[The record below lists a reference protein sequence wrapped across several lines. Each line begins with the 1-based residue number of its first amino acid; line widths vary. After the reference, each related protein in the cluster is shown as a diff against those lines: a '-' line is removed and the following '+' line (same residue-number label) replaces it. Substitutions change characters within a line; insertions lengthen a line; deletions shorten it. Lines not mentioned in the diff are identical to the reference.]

1 MEIAGG
7 FPLPVSGLHL
17 YHDVIYLTMNS
28 DLRIL
33 LVSNSTLHGHGSL
46 DHVSEEIRNLLGPA
60 RLVLFF
66 PYALHDRDGYAAKAT
81 ERFAA
86 MDYEMKSAHAANDPR
101 EAVAKADAI

>member
-7 FPLPVSGLHL
+7 FPLPASELHL
-17 YHDVIYLTMNS
+17 YHYVIYLTMNS

-33 LVSNSTLHGHGSL
+33 LVSNSTLHGRGYL
-46 DHVSEEIRNLLGPA
+46 DHVEEEIRNVLGPA
-60 RLVLFF
+60 HLVLFF

-86 MDYEMKSAHAANDPR
+86 MGYEMRSAHAASDP
-101 EAVAKADAI
+101 